1 MYIST
6 QYREDEIFGGV
17 MYLTIEADVLED
29 IETPWQPD
37 VQLISVRLNDSAR
50 LIIDEIEPVLLKEI
64 HEQVLTEYGKRTEER
79 PTKRTADQ
87 LTTRNNGGGGPA
99 AEYAVH
105 DSETR
110 LGVRKGGRG

>member
-1 MYIST
+1 MT
-6 QYREDEIFGGV
+6 F
-17 MYLTIEADVLED
+17 EADVLED

-37 VQLISVRLNDSAR
+37 IQLISVQLNGSAG
-50 LIIDEIEPVLLKEI
+50 LIIDEIEPEIIKII
-64 HEQVLTEYGKRTEER
+64 HEQILSEYGKRTEER